1 MLLSEDHSDLILAQ
15 RKLPKQ
21 ATKANTFIMKL
32 VEKVLAFSPRHLKEF
47 DDKFRSTNEKY
58 NRREQFTQ
66 GAIIAIFLGKPL
78 LIYLFVVY
86 LKDYQHYQ
94 HILKYTHELAIN
106 TFWLLVLTLL
116 PH

>member
-1 MLLSEDHSDLILAQ
+1 MLFSEDHSDLILAQ

-32 VEKVLAFSPRHLKEF
+32 VEKVVAFSPRHLKEF

-58 NRREQFTQ
+58 IRREQFTQ
-66 GAIIAIFLGKPL
+66 GAIIVIFSGKPL
-78 LIYLFVVY
+78 LIYLLVVY

-94 HILKYTHELAIN
+94 HIQKYTQELAVN
-106 TFWLLVLTLL
+106 TF
-116 PH
+116 

>member
-1 MLLSEDHSDLILAQ
+1 MLFSEDHSDLILTR

-32 VEKVLAFSPRHLKEF
+32 VEKVVAFSPRHLKEF
-47 DDKFRSTNEKY
+47 DDRFRSTNEKY
-58 NRREQFTQ
+58 IRRKQFTQ
-66 GAIIAIFLGKPL
+66 GAIIVIYSGKPL

-94 HILKYTHELAIN
+94 HIQKYTHELALNI
-106 TFWLLVLTLL
+106 FWFLVLTLL